1 MQKSICA
8 RKSYSKNFLGGE
20 FFILLEMEKVVA
32 IIRDCAPALVDN
44 LPVFQELMTFF
55 GKEALIAP
63 DLRDLR
69 DFLESGRRVQVVKI
83 SETSLMKC
91 AYALVDNFPECLAA
105 RGMLRYYRVPGAMF
119 WQDVEKAENIIANSL
134 TMDVYGWNPDAFT
147 GFEKSGSDKFEL
159 TAILSV

>member
-1 MQKSICA
+1 MPASVEQLISEC
-8 RKSYSKNFLGGE
+8 SP
-20 FFILLEMEKVVA
+20 LLEKDSV
-32 IIRDCAPALVDN
+32 
-44 LPVFQELMTFF
+44 VFQELLTYFN
-55 GKEALIAP
+55 GDAKIAP
-63 DLRDLR
+63 DLHDLR
-69 DFLESGRRVQVVKI
+69 EFLVPHRLYKVVKI
-83 SETSLMKC
+83 VETSFMKC

>member
-1 MQKSICA
+1 
-8 RKSYSKNFLGGE
+8 
-20 FFILLEMEKVVA
+20 
-32 IIRDCAPALVDN
+32 
-44 LPVFQELMTFF
+44 
-55 GKEALIAP
+55 
-63 DLRDLR
+63 
-69 DFLESGRRVQVVKI
+69 
-83 SETSLMKC
+83 MKC

-147 GFEKSGSDKFEL
+147 GFEKSGNDKFEL